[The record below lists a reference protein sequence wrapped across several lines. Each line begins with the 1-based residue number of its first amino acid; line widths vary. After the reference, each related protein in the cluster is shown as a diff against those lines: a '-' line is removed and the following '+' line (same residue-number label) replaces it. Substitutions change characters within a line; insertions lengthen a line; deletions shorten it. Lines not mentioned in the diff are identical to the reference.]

1 MAYVLPNRKAFAD
14 SITRKFLK
22 YRQALPNDDDTKD
35 EDLCLRSDS
44 SKPELFSYQKLVVDY
59 LRMETPYRGLLLY
72 HGLGSGKTFSSIG
85 IAESLLT
92 TKKVFVLLPK
102 SLETNFKNEILTK
115 GKPLY
120 LEGNRWT
127 AVPLSTDETRK
138 EAKRLGISDDYVGKY
153 ENFYITEKDGN
164 PNFNDLSPMVKKQI
178 EEQVEDIL
186 KQRFEFVAYN
196 GLNKT
201 NILQYIEPESNKF
214 DDSVVI
220 IDEAHNFIQG
230 IFNESDLKMPI
241 YDKIYNAK
249 NCKVVC
255 LSGTPII
262 NRAVEI
268 SFMMNLLRG
277 PIERITVQLSN
288 SASWDEEAMTKFFHS
303 VSEVDTVE
311 YNSVKREIMLTRNP
325 PNFETFIQNNAE
337 GKAQRIGVKY
347 KKDMTYEPDIRKW
360 VSSWKGRFEN
370 QFAGNVIG
378 PSDGF
383 VIQNHKCLPTDTTEF
398 NGMFLDGLKIKN
410 PTLFQRRIQG
420 LVSYYKGADPRM
432 LPARI
437 DEADTIKKIEMS
449 EYQFMR
455 YLATRWEEIQLD
467 SRRGR
472 LRPNL
477 NEDLGSFR
485 MKSRLSCNFAIPEE
499 LRMGKVDEA
508 DELSEEKKVEKP
520 EILKAL
526 LANKE
531 KYLSEQALQ
540 NYSPKLLA
548 MLKDLKANY
557 KTPDGTYKNQFVY
570 SQYLTLEGLGV
581 FAAILDANGFQRYV
595 IKKDEAGRYIEDP
608 TLDENKPAY
617 AFFSS
622 GEDAVMRDL
631 LLKIFNGQID
641 SLPES
646 LRAAAS
652 KRKLCVMMA
661 SSAGAEGISL
671 HNVRNVYITEP
682 YWNPGRIEQVI
693 GRAIRICSH
702 ARLPKEQRN
711 VKVHLYMSVL
721 SKAQAEAKEAPNI
734 VAIRGNDT
742 SRKMYEGEEPID
754 TFMTSDEYL
763 YEIAFEKGRIIKEI
777 SLLLKQAAIDCEI
790 HKKLHAREHPVI
802 QCMRFDSDVGYD
814 PLAYNPTLITDEK
827 DEVTNMNYTKRTRN
841 LREIKLGDN
850 HHIYDPVTREVFD
863 YILFNSTSK
872 RLLRIGFLEQNKETK
887 KYRLHFLPDYN

>member
-22 YRQALPNDDDTKD
+22 YRQALPTDDDTKD

-44 SKPELFSYQKLVVDY
+44 SRPELFSYQKLVVDY

-92 TKKVFVLLPK
+92 TKQVYIFLPK
-102 SLETNFKNEILTK
+102 SLETNFKNEILSK

-127 AVPLSTDETRK
+127 QVPLTTDDTRK
-138 EAKRLGISDDYVGKY
+138 EAKRLGISDDYIGKY
-153 ENFYITEKDGN
+153 TSFYITEKDGN
-164 PNFNDLSPMVKKQI
+164 PNFNDFGPMIKKQL

-186 KQRFEFVAYN
+186 NQRFKFIAYN

-201 NILQYIEPESNKF
+201 NILQYIEPESNIF

-241 YDKIYNAK
+241 YNKIYSAK
-249 NCKVVC
+249 SCKVVC

-288 SASWDEEAMTKFFHS
+288 SSSWDEEGMTKFFYT
-303 VSEVDTVE
+303 VLDVDTVE

-325 PNFETFIQNNAE
+325 PNFETFIQTTD
-337 GKAQRIGVKY
+337 GKPQRVGVKY
-347 KKDMTYEPDIRKW
+347 KKDMLYEPDIRKW
-360 VSSWKGRFEN
+360 ISTWKGRFES

-378 PSDGF
+378 PSDNF
-383 VIQNHKCLPTDTTEF
+383 LIENHKCLPTDTSEF
-398 NGMFLDGLKIKN
+398 NGMFIDGLKIKN

-432 LPARI
+432 LPSRL
-437 DEADTIKKIEMS
+437 DEADTVKKIEMS

-499 LRMGKVDEA
+499 LRLTKVDEN
-508 DELSEEKKVEKP
+508 DELSEDKKVEKP

-526 LANKE
+526 LANKD
-531 KYLSEQALQ
+531 KYLTEDGLKT
-540 NYSPKLLA
+540 YSPKLLT
-548 MLKDLKANY
+548 MLQDLKKNY
-557 KTPDGTYKNQFVY
+557 KTPEGKLRNQFVY

-581 FAAILDANGFQRYV
+581 FAAVLDANGFQKYV
-595 IKKDEAGRYIEDP
+595 IKKESDGRYVEDS
-608 TLDENKPAY
+608 TLDQDKPCY

-622 GEDAVMRDL
+622 AEDAVMRDF
-631 LLKIFNGQID
+631 LLKVFNGQHD

-646 LRAAAS
+646 LRSSLKA
-652 KRKLCVMMA
+652 KLCIMMA

-671 HNVRNVYITEP
+671 HNVRNVYVTEP

-702 ARLPKEQRN
+702 ARLPKEERN

-721 SKAQAEAKEAPNI
+721 SKTQAEAKEAPNI
-734 VAIRGNDT
+734 VAIRVNDT
-742 SRKMYEGEEPID
+742 ARKMYEGDEPID

-777 SLLLKQAAIDCEI
+777 SLLLKQSAIDCEI
-790 HKKLHAREHPVI
+790 HKKLHSREYPVI

-814 PLAYNPTLITDEK
+814 ALAFNPSLGLDEK
-827 DEVTNMNYTKRTRN
+827 EDVIRMNYQKRTRN

-850 HHIYDPVTREVFD
+850 HHIYDPVTREIFD
-863 YILFNSTSK
+863 YIMFHSTSN

-887 KYRLHFLPDYN
+887 KYRLHFLPDYK